1 MTAESLRCVPLELE
15 ELGRVIAC
23 YRKLSR
29 VIAVIASY
37 RGDNSVIAGPRT
49 LRNRGAGPSSR
60 QAKRKN
66 ASTHTSVPL
75 SVLRVLLVTPF
86 LQPLLVL
93 LGIQL
98 EARLEDVFVVT
109 RGTHDRI
116 GRGVQGREVEGASAI
131 GQAGGGKWRAVQP
144 IANYRKLSHI
154 IAVIAS
160 YRGTITRPK
169 GGAQV
174 T

>member
-1 MTAESLRCVPLELE
+1 M
-15 ELGRVIAC
+15 
-23 YRKLSR
+23 
-29 VIAVIASY
+29 
-37 RGDNSVIAGPRT
+37 
-49 LRNRGAGPSSR
+49 
-60 QAKRKN
+60 
-66 ASTHTSVPL
+66 PL

-160 YRGTITRPK
+160 YRGTITRPSFSSSR
-169 GGAQV
+169 GVSGCSWYLNLEILGRCA
-174 T
+174 